1 MSIDGVSAADLA
13 PYGEAELSTA
23 LTTPPERLQRSAAE
37 TNPFDERFL
46 VPADAARGVRE
57 AVANLVSLADESGAE
72 GRILE
77 VWEGGRRA
85 CDLVFFC
92 RFLCASLGVHVR

>member
-1 MSIDGVSAADLA
+1 MDGVSPADLV

-23 LTTPPERLQRSAAE
+23 LTAPPERLQRAAAE

-46 VPADAARGVRE
+46 VPADAARRVKE
-57 AVANLVSLADESGAE
+57 AVTRLVNLPDEDESGAE

-77 VWEGGRRA
+77 VIYGRRGRA
-85 CDLVFFC
+85 MSEVC
-92 RFLCASLGVHVR
+92 RLCAADDVLAWQ